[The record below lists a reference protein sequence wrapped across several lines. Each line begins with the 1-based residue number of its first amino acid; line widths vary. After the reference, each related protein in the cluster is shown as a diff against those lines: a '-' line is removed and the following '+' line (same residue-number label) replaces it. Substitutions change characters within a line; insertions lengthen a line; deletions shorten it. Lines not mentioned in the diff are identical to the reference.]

1 MKKAILAMGL
11 ALALLSTACSGSSNQ
26 SSRAA
31 QASSTAAAAPA
42 DTAYCGT
49 YRGTLPAADCP
60 GIKTVLTIAADS
72 TYTLS
77 SQYIDRQAEPQVTSG
92 VYHLKQGGKL
102 IELVTPSTGETTYYM
117 IKDAKSIVMTDSA
130 GTEPQ
135 GPTAKFYVLTRDK
148 R

>member
-1 MKKAILAMGL
+1 MKKLISAM
-11 ALALLSTACSGSSNQ
+11 ALVVALPSTACSGGGNTAPAP
-26 SSRAA
+26 RE
-31 QASSTAAAAPA
+31 TAAPTT

-49 YRGTLPAADCP
+49 YQGTLPAADCP

-77 SQYIDRQAEPQVTSG
+77 SQYIDRQGQPVVTSG

-102 IELVTPSTGETTYYM
+102 IELVTPSSGEKTCY
-117 IKDAKSIVMTDSA
+117 KSIVMTDAA
-130 GTEPQ
+130 GIEPQ
-135 GPTAKFYVLTRDK
+135 GPTAKFYVLK

>member
-1 MKKAILAMGL
+1 MKMKKLILAMGL
-11 ALALLSTACSGSSNQ
+11 ALTVLSTACGGGN
-26 SSRAA
+26 
-31 QASSTAAAAPA
+31 TAPAPREGAAPTT

-49 YRGTLPAADCP
+49 YQGTLPAADCP

-77 SQYIDRQAEPQVTSG
+77 SQYIDRQAQPVVTSG

-102 IELVTPSTGETTYYM
+102 IELVTPSSGEKTYYK

-130 GTEPQ
+130 GIEPQ
-135 GPTAKFYVLTRDK
+135 GPTAKFYVLK

>member
-1 MKKAILAMGL
+1 MKKLILAMGL
-11 ALALLSTACSGSSNQ
+11 VGALLSTACSGGGN
-26 SSRAA
+26 
-31 QASSTAAAAPA
+31 TAPAPREAAAPTT

-49 YRGTLPAADCP
+49 YQGTLPAADSP

-77 SQYIDRQAEPQVTSG
+77 SQYIDRQAQPVVTSG

-102 IELVTPSTGETTYYM
+102 IELVTPSSGEKTYYK

-130 GTEPQ
+130 GIEPQ
-135 GPTAKFYVLTRDK
+135 GPTAKFYVLK

>member
-1 MKKAILAMGL
+1 MKKLISAM
-11 ALALLSTACSGSSNQ
+11 ALVVALLSTACSGGGNTAPAP
-26 SSRAA
+26 RE
-31 QASSTAAAAPA
+31 TAATHT

-49 YRGTLPAADCP
+49 YQGTLPAADCP

-77 SQYIDRQAEPQVTSG
+77 SQYIDRQAQPVVTSG

-102 IELVTPSTGETTYYM
+102 IELVTPSSGEKTYYK

-130 GTEPQ
+130 GIEPQ
-135 GPTAKFYVLTRDK
+135 GPTAKFYVLK

>member
-1 MKKAILAMGL
+1 MKKLISAM
-11 ALALLSTACSGSSNQ
+11 ALVVALLSTACSGGGN
-26 SSRAA
+26 
-31 QASSTAAAAPA
+31 TAPAPREAAAPTT

-49 YRGTLPAADCP
+49 YQGTLPAADCP

-77 SQYIDRQAEPQVTSG
+77 SQYIDRQAQPVVTSG

-102 IELVTPSTGETTYYM
+102 IELVTPSSGEKTYYK

-130 GTEPQ
+130 GVEPQ
-135 GPTAKFYVLTRDK
+135 GPTAKFYVLK

>member
-1 MKKAILAMGL
+1 MKMKKLILAMGL
-11 ALALLSTACSGSSNQ
+11 ALTVLSTACGGGNTAPAP
-26 SSRAA
+26 RE
-31 QASSTAAAAPA
+31 TAAPTT

-49 YRGTLPAADCP
+49 YQGTLPAADCP

-77 SQYIDRQAEPQVTSG
+77 SQYIDRQAQPVVTSG

-102 IELVTPSTGETTYYM
+102 IELVTPSSGEKTYYK

-130 GTEPQ
+130 GIEPQ
-135 GPTAKFYVLTRDK
+135 GPTAKFYVLK

>member
-1 MKKAILAMGL
+1 MKMKKLISAM
-11 ALALLSTACSGSSNQ
+11 ALVVALLSTACSGGGN
-26 SSRAA
+26 
-31 QASSTAAAAPA
+31 TAPAPREAAAPTT

-49 YRGTLPAADCP
+49 YQGTLPAADCP

-77 SQYIDRQAEPQVTSG
+77 SQYIDRQAQPVVTSG

-102 IELVTPSTGETTYYM
+102 IELVTPSSGEKTYYK

-130 GTEPQ
+130 GIEPQ
-135 GPTAKFYVLTRDK
+135 GPTAKFYVLK

>member
-1 MKKAILAMGL
+1 MKKLILAM
-11 ALALLSTACSGSSNQ
+11 ALVVALLSTACSGGGNTVPAP
-26 SSRAA
+26 RE
-31 QASSTAAAAPA
+31 TAATPT

-49 YRGTLPAADCP
+49 YQGTLPAADCP

-77 SQYIDRQAEPQVTSG
+77 SQYIDRQAQPVVTSG

-102 IELVTPSTGETTYYM
+102 IELVTPSSGEKTYYK

-130 GTEPQ
+130 GIEPQ
-135 GPTAKFYVLTRDK
+135 GPTAKFYVLK

>member
-1 MKKAILAMGL
+1 MKKLISAM
-11 ALALLSTACSGSSNQ
+11 ALVVALLSTACSGGGNTAPAP
-26 SSRAA
+26 RE
-31 QASSTAAAAPA
+31 TAATPT

-49 YRGTLPAADCP
+49 YQGTLPAADCP

-77 SQYIDRQAEPQVTSG
+77 SQYIDRQAQPVVTSG

-102 IELVTPSTGETTYYM
+102 IELVTPSSGEKTYYK

-130 GTEPQ
+130 GIEPQ
-135 GPTAKFYVLTRDK
+135 GPTAKFYVLK

>member
-1 MKKAILAMGL
+1 MKKLISAM
-11 ALALLSTACSGSSNQ
+11 ALVVALLSTACSGGGNTAPAP
-26 SSRAA
+26 RE
-31 QASSTAAAAPA
+31 AAAAPTPTT
-42 DTAYCGT
+42 DIAYCGT
-49 YRGTLPAADCP
+49 YQGTLPAADCP

-77 SQYIDRQAEPQVTSG
+77 SQYIDRQAQPVVTSG

-102 IELVTPSTGETTYYM
+102 IELVTPSSGEKTYYK

-130 GTEPQ
+130 GIEPQ
-135 GPTAKFYVLTRDK
+135 GPTAKFYVLK

>member
-1 MKKAILAMGL
+1 MKKLILAM
-11 ALALLSTACSGSSNQ
+11 ALVVALLSTACSGGGN
-26 SSRAA
+26 
-31 QASSTAAAAPA
+31 TAPAPREAAAPTT

-49 YRGTLPAADCP
+49 YQGTLPAADCP

-77 SQYIDRQAEPQVTSG
+77 SQYIDRQAQPVVTSG

-102 IELVTPSTGETTYYM
+102 IELVTPSSGEKTYYK
-117 IKDAKSIVMTDSA
+117 IKDAKSIVMPDSA
-130 GTEPQ
+130 GVEPQ
-135 GPTAKFYVLTRDK
+135 GPTAKFYVLK

>member
-1 MKKAILAMGL
+1 MKKLISAM
-11 ALALLSTACSGSSNQ
+11 ALVVALLSTACSGGGNTAPAP
-26 SSRAA
+26 RE
-31 QASSTAAAAPA
+31 AAAAPT

-49 YRGTLPAADCP
+49 YQGTLPAADCP

-77 SQYIDRQAEPQVTSG
+77 SQYIDRQAQPVVTSG

-102 IELVTPSTGETTYYM
+102 IELVTPSSGEKTYYK

-130 GTEPQ
+130 GIEPQ
-135 GPTAKFYVLTRDK
+135 GPTAKFYVLK

>member
-1 MKKAILAMGL
+1 MKKLILAM
-11 ALALLSTACSGSSNQ
+11 ALVVALLSTACSGGGNT
-26 SSRAA
+26 APA
-31 QASSTAAAAPA
+31 QREAAAPTT

-49 YRGTLPAADCP
+49 YQGTLPAADCP

-72 TYTLS
+72 TYPLS
-77 SQYIDRQAEPQVTSG
+77 SQYIDRQAQPVVTSG

-102 IELVTPSTGETTYYM
+102 IELVTPSSGEKTYYK

-130 GTEPQ
+130 GVEPQ
-135 GPTAKFYVLTRDK
+135 GPTAKFYALK

>member
-1 MKKAILAMGL
+1 MKKLISAM
-11 ALALLSTACSGSSNQ
+11 ALVVALLSTACSGGGNTAPAP
-26 SSRAA
+26 RE
-31 QASSTAAAAPA
+31 TAAPT
-42 DTAYCGT
+42 DTAYYGT
-49 YRGTLPAADCP
+49 YQGTLPAADCP

-77 SQYIDRQAEPQVTSG
+77 SQYIDRQAQPVVTSG

-102 IELVTPSTGETTYYM
+102 IELVTPSSGEKTYYK

-130 GTEPQ
+130 GIEPQ
-135 GPTAKFYVLTRDK
+135 GPTAKFYVLK

>member
-1 MKKAILAMGL
+1 MKKLISAM
-11 ALALLSTACSGSSNQ
+11 ALVVALLSTACSGGGNTAPAP
-26 SSRAA
+26 RE
-31 QASSTAAAAPA
+31 TAAPTT

-49 YRGTLPAADCP
+49 YQGTLPAADCP

-72 TYTLS
+72 TYSLS
-77 SQYIDRQAEPQVTSG
+77 SQYIDRQAQPVVASG

-102 IELVTPSTGETTYYM
+102 IELVTPSSGEKTYYK

-130 GTEPQ
+130 GIEPQ
-135 GPTAKFYVLTRDK
+135 GPTAKFYVLK

>member
-1 MKKAILAMGL
+1 MKMKKLILAMGL
-11 ALALLSTACSGSSNQ
+11 ALTVLSTACGGGN
-26 SSRAA
+26 
-31 QASSTAAAAPA
+31 TAPAPREAAAPTT

-49 YRGTLPAADCP
+49 YQGTLPAADCP

-77 SQYIDRQAEPQVTSG
+77 SQYIDRQAQPVVTSG

-102 IELVTPSTGETTYYM
+102 IELVTPSSGEKTYYK

-130 GTEPQ
+130 GVEPQ
-135 GPTAKFYVLTRDK
+135 GPTAKFYVLK

>member
-1 MKKAILAMGL
+1 MKKLIFAM
-11 ALALLSTACSGSSNQ
+11 ALVVALLSTACSGGGNT
-26 SSRAA
+26 APA
-31 QASSTAAAAPA
+31 QRETAAPTT

-49 YRGTLPAADCP
+49 YQGTLPAADCP

-77 SQYIDRQAEPQVTSG
+77 SQYIDRQAQPVVTSG

-102 IELVTPSTGETTYYM
+102 IELVTPSSGEKTYYK

-130 GTEPQ
+130 GIEPQ
-135 GPTAKFYVLTRDK
+135 GPTAKFYVLK

>member
-1 MKKAILAMGL
+1 MKKLISAM
-11 ALALLSTACSGSSNQ
+11 ALIVALLSTACSGGGNTAPAP
-26 SSRAA
+26 RE
-31 QASSTAAAAPA
+31 TAAPTT

-49 YRGTLPAADCP
+49 YQGTLPAADCP

-77 SQYIDRQAEPQVTSG
+77 SQYIDRQAQPVVTSG

-102 IELVTPSTGETTYYM
+102 IELVTPSSGKKTYYK

-130 GTEPQ
+130 GIEPQ
-135 GPTAKFYVLTRDK
+135 GPTAKFYVLK

>member
-1 MKKAILAMGL
+1 MKKLILAM
-11 ALALLSTACSGSSNQ
+11 ALVVALLSTACSGGGN
-26 SSRAA
+26 
-31 QASSTAAAAPA
+31 TAPAPREAAAPTT

-49 YRGTLPAADCP
+49 YQGTLPAADCP

-77 SQYIDRQAEPQVTSG
+77 SQYIDRQAQPVVTSG

-102 IELVTPSTGETTYYM
+102 IEIVTPSSGEKTYYK

-130 GTEPQ
+130 GVEPQ
-135 GPTAKFYVLTRDK
+135 GPTAKFYVLK

>member
-1 MKKAILAMGL
+1 MKMKKLILAMGL
-11 ALALLSTACSGSSNQ
+11 ALTVLSTACGGGNTAPAP
-26 SSRAA
+26 RE
-31 QASSTAAAAPA
+31 TAAPTT

-49 YRGTLPAADCP
+49 YQGTLPAADCP

-77 SQYIDRQAEPQVTSG
+77 SQYIDRQAQPVVTSG

-102 IELVTPSTGETTYYM
+102 IELVTPSSGEKTYYK

-130 GTEPQ
+130 GVEPQ
-135 GPTAKFYVLTRDK
+135 GPTAKFYVLK

>member
-1 MKKAILAMGL
+1 MKKLILAM
-11 ALALLSTACSGSSNQ
+11 ALVVALLSTACSGGGDTAPAP
-26 SSRAA
+26 RE
-31 QASSTAAAAPA
+31 TAATPT

-49 YRGTLPAADCP
+49 YQGTLPAADCP

-77 SQYIDRQAEPQVTSG
+77 SQYIDRQAQPVVTSG

-102 IELVTPSTGETTYYM
+102 IELVTPSSGEKTYYK

-130 GTEPQ
+130 GIEPQ
-135 GPTAKFYVLTRDK
+135 GPTAKFYVLK